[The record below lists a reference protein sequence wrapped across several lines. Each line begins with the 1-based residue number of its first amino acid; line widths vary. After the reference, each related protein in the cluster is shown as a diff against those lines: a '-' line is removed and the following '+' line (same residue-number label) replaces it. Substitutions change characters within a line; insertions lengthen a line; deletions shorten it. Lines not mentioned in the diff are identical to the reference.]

1 MDAPLF
7 RSDGVDAAP
16 ILRQA
21 AEQRYGAELALLIT
35 QDNGP
40 VPPGWRMSARSVR
53 RFVLGGGG
61 IERKFVGD
69 DVLVDRCIVDLLGD
83 RGLMLV
89 GEPGTAKSMLSE
101 LLAAAVC
108 GDSTLVVQGSAGTTE
123 DHVTYSWN
131 YALLLAEGPSPRA
144 LVPSPVMT
152 AMRRGAIVRVE
163 EITRCPQEIQDCLIG
178 VLSEKMIAVAE
189 LGGDGVIQ
197 ARRGF
202 NVIGTANLRDRGVH
216 EMSSALKR
224 RFNFETVHPIRDR
237 AYEIDLVRRQAEAL
251 LAEAGTPGRL
261 ERDVVAVLVEV
272 FHDLR
277 SGVSSD
283 GVTVEST
290 SAAMSTAEA
299 VSVAVAA
306 GLDAHYLSGAPAG
319 GGDVARHL
327 HGTVL
332 KDDPEDLRRFHHY
345 VQVVVRRRADTDV
358 RWADFLREAQALT

>member
-1 MDAPLF
+1 MDDTSRQPQSAQ
-7 RSDGVDAAP
+7 P
-16 ILRQA
+16 ILRQP
-21 AEQRYGAELALLIT
+21 AELRHAAELARLVAE
-35 QDNGP
+35 DHGP
-40 VPPGWRMSARSVR
+40 IPPGWRMSARAVR
-53 RFVLGGGG
+53 RFLVGGEG

-69 DVLVDRCIVDLLGD
+69 DALIDRCVVDLLGD

-108 GDSTLVVQGSAGTTE
+108 GDSTLVVQGSAGTVE

-152 AMRRGAIVRVE
+152 AMRRGAIVRIE
-163 EITRCPQEIQDCLIG
+163 EITRCPQDIQDCLIG
-178 VLSEKMIAVAE
+178 ILSEKMIAVAE
-189 LGGDGVIQ
+189 LGGIGIVQ

-237 AYEIDLVRRQAEAL
+237 AFEVALVRRQAEAL

-261 ERDVVAVLVEV
+261 ERDVVEVLVDV

-277 SGVSSD
+277 SGVSGD
-283 GVTVEST
+283 GVKIEPT
-290 SAAMSTAEA
+290 SAVMSTAEA

-306 GLDAHYLSGAPAG
+306 GLDAHYLTGAPAG
-319 GGDVARHL
+319 GGEIARHL
-327 HGTVL
+327 RGTVL
-332 KDDPEDLRRFHHY
+332 KDDPDDLRRFRHY
-345 VQVVVRRRADTDV
+345 VQVVVRRRADRDA
-358 RWADFLREAQALT
+358 RWAAFLREAQGLA